1 MKKLILALAFCVSL
15 CANAQLTV
23 YENGQV
29 RVGNNTTPNKLSAT
43 LDVSDS
49 ETDLFSSTH
58 MPAGS
63 ISFGS
68 GTGALL
74 SGCSSVG
81 HINLYGGRSLEIGV
95 GTVRNVFKM
104 SQEISSVPVCASF
117 SCDVRATSFL
127 TTSDARMKKN
137 VASLN
142 DLFEKLTDV
151 NAVSY
156 NLSGGSQEGKST
168 FAAKDSDTQNAIVAD
183 DRLHFGFIA
192 QEIKEIYPNLVV
204 EDEEG
209 LLAIDYAGFIPILV
223 DAYKN
228 LAEKLKEQ
236 EDVIKSLTNQRSPS
250 FMPASVN
257 GIDEESAVLKQN
269 RPNPFNVSTSIECF
283 LPQNVA
289 SAFICI
295 YDLQGKQVH
304 KIDILNRGNVIN
316 IIDAS
321 YFAPGM
327 YIYSLITDGIEID
340 SKRMIITD

>member
-1 MKKLILALAFCVSL
+1 MKKLFFTLAFCVSL

-29 RVGNNTTPNKLSAT
+29 RVGNNTAPNKLSAT

-49 ETDLFSSTH
+49 ETDLFSSAH

-74 SGCSSVG
+74 SGSSGIG
-81 HINLYGGRSLEIGV
+81 HLSLYGGRSLEIGV
-95 GTVRNVFKM
+95 GTFRNVLKM
-104 SQEISSVPVCASF
+104 TQETISGPVSASF
-117 SCDVRATSFL
+117 SCDVKAPSFL

-137 VASLN
+137 IASLN
-142 DLFEKLTDV
+142 DVFEKLTDV

-156 NLSGGSQEGKST
+156 NLSDESQEGKST
-168 FAAKDSDTQNAIVAD
+168 LAAKVSDTQTAIVAD

-209 LLAIDYAGFIPILV
+209 LLAIDYIGFIPLLV

-228 LAEKLKEQ
+228 LAEKVKEQ
-236 EDVIKSLTNQRSPS
+236 EDVIKSLTNQRGPS
-250 FMPASVN
+250 FMPASVS
-257 GIDEESAVLKQN
+257 GVGEESAVLKQN

-283 LPQNVA
+283 VPQNVI

-304 KIDILNRGNVIN
+304 KIDVLDRGNVVTV
-316 IIDAS
+316 IDAS

-327 YIYSLITDGIEID
+327 YIYSLITDGSEID